1 MSVWTIILYAAFL
14 VVVSVVSYTF
24 GNRDGFENGFGACT
38 QTVELLF
45 ENADKIEVKLVE
57 TDDDDEEEE

>member
-1 MSVWTIILYAAFL
+1 MSVWTIILYVAFL

-45 ENADKIEVKLVE
+45 ENADKIKVKMIE
-57 TDDDDEEEE
+57 ANDGEEAE

>member
-1 MSVWTIILYAAFL
+1 MSVLTIILYVAFL

-24 GNRDGFENGFGACT
+24 GSRDGFENGFGACT

-57 TDDDDEEEE
+57 TKDGEEAE

>member
-1 MSVWTIILYAAFL
+1 MSVWIIVLYVAFL
-14 VVVSVVSYTF
+14 IVVSVVSYTF
-24 GNRDGFENGFGACT
+24 GSRDGFENGFGACT

-57 TDDDDEEEE
+57 TKDGEEAE

>member
-1 MSVWTIILYAAFL
+1 MSWTIILYVAFL

-24 GNRDGFENGFGACT
+24 GSRDGFENGFGACT
-38 QTVELLF
+38 KTVELLF

-57 TDDDDEEEE
+57 TKDEEEEE

>member
-1 MSVWTIILYAAFL
+1 MSVWTIILYVAFL

-24 GNRDGFENGFGACT
+24 GSRDGFENGFGACT

-45 ENADKIEVKLVE
+45 ENADKIEVKMV
-57 TDDDDEEEE
+57 DANEEEEE

>member
-1 MSVWTIILYAAFL
+1 MSVWTIILYVAFL

-24 GNRDGFENGFGACT
+24 GSRDGFENGFGACT

-45 ENADKIEVKLVE
+45 ENADKVNLTI
-57 TDDDDEEEE
+57 

>member
-1 MSVWTIILYAAFL
+1 MSVWTIILYVAFL

-24 GNRDGFENGFGACT
+24 GSRDGFENGFGACT

-45 ENADKIEVKLVE
+45 ENADKIEVKMVE
-57 TDDDDEEEE
+57 ADKEEEAE